1 MAELLRLVV
10 ESLSDGALAE
20 LEELL
25 ASVALDASELEELAS
40 AELELEESLLEE
52 SAALLASELVSLLV
66 AASVELLLDELSSDW
81 YWDMS
86 TS

>member
-1 MAELLRLVV
+1 LAELLRLVV

>member
-52 SAALLASELVSLLV
+52 SAALLASELVSLL
-66 AASVELLLDELSSDW
+66 DELSSDW

>member
-1 MAELLRLVV
+1 LAELLRLVV

-25 ASVALDASELEELAS
+25 ASIALDASELEELAS
-40 AELELEESLLEE
+40 AELELEES
-52 SAALLASELVSLLV
+52 AALLASELVSLLV
-66 AASVELLLDELSSDW
+66 VASVELLLDELSSDW